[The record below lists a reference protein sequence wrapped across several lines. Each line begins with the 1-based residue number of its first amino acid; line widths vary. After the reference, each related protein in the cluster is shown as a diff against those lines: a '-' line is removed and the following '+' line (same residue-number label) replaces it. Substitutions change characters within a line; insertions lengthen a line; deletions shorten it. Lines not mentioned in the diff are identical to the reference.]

1 MIERP
6 SQHALVK
13 QTSFLLFAAEC
24 SRAEA
29 ERKGKI
35 KAKLIVQK
43 NKSERE

>member
-13 QTSFLLFAAEC
+13 QTSLLSAAEC
-24 SRAEA
+24 RQ
-29 ERKGKI
+29 KGKERS
-35 KAKLIVQK
+35 KLNLIVQK